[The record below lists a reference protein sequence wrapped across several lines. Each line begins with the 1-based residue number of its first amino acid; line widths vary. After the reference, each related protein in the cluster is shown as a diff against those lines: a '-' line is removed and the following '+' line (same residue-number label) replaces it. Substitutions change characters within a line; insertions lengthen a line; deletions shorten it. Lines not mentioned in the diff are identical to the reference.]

1 MQIDL
6 LITKYLALGGYYQML
21 SPENQTPRYKISLN
35 FDRSC
40 GEKHTQYKVTVLPFL
55 LDSTTNPFPPKE
67 PLQEFYFA
75 VSVYFPPHENGAQ
88 I

>member
-6 LITKYLALGGYYQML
+6 LITKYPALGEYYQML
-21 SPENQTPRYKISLN
+21 SPENQAPRYKISLN
-35 FDRSC
+35 FNRSF

-55 LDSTTNPFPPKE
+55 LHPTANPFPLKKF
-67 PLQEFYFA
+67 LQEFYFA
-75 VSVYFPPHENGAQ
+75 VSVYFPPRENGAQ

>member
-35 FDRSC
+35 FDRSF
-40 GEKHTQYKVTVLPFL
+40 GKKYMQSKVTVLPFL
-55 LDSTTNPFPPKE
+55 LHPTTNPFPLKE
-67 PLQEFYFA
+67 FLQEFYFA

>member
-75 VSVYFPPHENGAQ
+75 VSVYFPPRENGAQ